1 MTGDF
6 KRRNFLGAAA
16 GIMILKPALVRGT
29 QRNSAVRM
37 ALFGCGGRG
46 TGVAVSFTH
55 ATAAQYVALGDLF
68 QEQTERAQ
76 AALSKAVAK
85 AGKAPVAPQ
94 MLFHGPKSLDQ
105 LCESKDI
112 DAIHIATPP
121 FFHPEQLERCA
132 GSGKHVYLEK
142 PVAVDVP
149 GCKRIMRAG
158 EKMQGRASLAV
169 GFQLRHATPYV
180 QLLERAKGG
189 DLGQIV
195 CGLSHYYAS
204 ALPMPKRDNVS
215 PNERRLRN
223 WLHDKVISGD
233 ILVEQNI
240 HLVDLNNWFLGA
252 VPLRAQGTGGR
263 NGRQDPG
270 DCYSHYNVTYT
281 YPNDVHVTLTSTQF
295 IQGAW
300 DVAVRLFGT
309 DGNAEMRYDAPV
321 RITGRKPW
329 NFPGLG
335 PPGQVTD
342 TAAAVAGAFK
352 GALDDADAMRQRH
365 FIDSITSGRFINEAK
380 QGAESTLSAIM
391 GRQAAYTGRTW
402 SWEDTMKSNET
413 WELKLD
419 PARL

>member
-1 MTGDF
+1 
-6 KRRNFLGAAA
+6 
-16 GIMILKPALVRGT
+16 MILKPQLVRGT
-29 QRNSAVRM
+29 QRNSAIRM

-46 TGVAVSFTH
+46 TGVAASFT
-55 ATAAQYVALGDLF
+55 TETEAQYVALGDLF

-76 AALSKAVAK
+76 ASLNQAAAK
-85 AGKAPVAPQ
+85 KGKAAISPQ
-94 MLFHGPKSLDQ
+94 MLFHGPKSLER
-105 LCESKDI
+105 LCESQDI

-121 FFHPEQLERCA
+121 FFHPEHLERCA
-132 GSGKHVYLEK
+132 ASGKHVYLEK

-149 GCKRIMRAG
+149 GCKRVMRAG

-180 QLLERAKGG
+180 QLFERVKSGAIGA
-189 DLGQIV
+189 IV
-195 CGLSHYYAS
+195 CGLSHYYAG
-204 ALPMPKRDNVS
+204 AIPLPKRENAS

-240 HLVDLNNWFLGA
+240 HLVDVNNWFLNA

-263 NGRQDPG
+263 NGRQDSG

-281 YPNDVHVTLTSTQF
+281 YPNDVHITLTSTQF

-300 DVAVRLFGT
+300 DVAVRYFGI

-321 RITGRKPW
+321 RITGRNPW

-335 PPGQVTD
+335 APGQVTD
-342 TAAAVAGAFK
+342 TAAAVTGAFK
-352 GALDDADAMRQRH
+352 GALDDADAMKQRH
-365 FIDSITSGRFINEAK
+365 FISSITSGRFINEAK

-391 GRQAAYTGRTW
+391 GRQAAYTGRVW
-402 SWEDTMKSNET
+402 SWEETLKSNET

-419 PARL
+419 LARL